1 MDDREWRGFMIK
13 THCRSSRFML
23 TARCKYVFVLI
34 LLFPFQTPIILK
46 CDFTGSI
53 SPSTLLNSHD
63 HGSGYAARTSH
74 ELECVEKIALNQ
86 SANVSKIQTQTV
98 SYASCVSRNE
108 DVMWQVLLWR
118 IFFCHKFVYNMD
130 FRAISALGFSQVSC
144 IITLR
149 RDVAAQRYIPC
160 SDPGVRPEEMVFP
173 PVVW

>member
-1 MDDREWRGFMIK
+1 MIK

-23 TARCKYVFVLI
+23 TARCKFVFVLI

-98 SYASCVSRNE
+98 SYARREMN
-108 DVMWQVLLWR
+108 DVTNTFVTDFFLPQVCLLYALPR
-118 IFFCHKFVYNMD
+118 HFSFRFFPGQSYH
-130 FRAISALGFSQVSC
+130 RAQEGRRSPTIH
-144 IITLR
+144 TLL
-149 RDVAAQRYIPC
+149 
-160 SDPGVRPEEMVFP
+160 RPWCET
-173 PVVW
+173 